1 MTAPVVSAAAEDDG
15 APPSTAGDI
24 VRDALAAPD
33 GEPERQPEPAQ
44 PAASDEQTGQ
54 TTLATEAAPEPVVE
68 PPPEPVVKAVSE
80 PVVEP
85 VAEAAS
91 EPVVEWV
98 EPAASEESASMA
110 SVASMAAMAALLPM
124 APGVVIDE
132 APTDMLPA
140 LSRSGSLRSSA
151 GPDRIPPLRLSALG
165 GRRGVIPRWAP
176 FGSMAAVVG
185 ILALLL
191 VILWPAIAGQA
202 ARLRPPDQLPALT
215 ERLASATAVT
225 QLEAANAAFGDQSYA
240 VAPVFTAYYA
250 AHTGQDTLGAA
261 ITPAFMSNL
270 GETQF
275 FTNGALVSAGQRTA
289 DTIASDAS
297 DGPGDLAPD
306 LARDGVDDTAYG
318 VIALS
323 LTQELLA
330 LGSAAPVG
338 GDDSGATY
346 ATLRAAARPDA
357 FLDAPTPSNDDQ
369 LIRATGAPEVIVSSD
384 RAFVV
389 EGKRGGKSAGHTV
402 PLALWTYINSAD
414 IAPEGW
420 LVAFGEPLTEPLALT
435 ATRAGASHHLLV
447 QAFAQVTLIAD
458 LDQPDASGAPTIAI
472 QAAGRDY
479 LLTAGG
485 PAVHAIGQPQR
496 WVTVNGA
503 LRTEAGARVAAVGLN
518 ANSAVTLSGAAQWLA
533 GDLWYAV
540 AWQTPSRAGSAW
552 VDASALTDTPPS
564 AIPVDSFDALSP
576 DLAKYLAG
584 RGDETGVVAYDVT
597 RGVMYTYNSG
607 GRFIMASSAKVP
619 LLVSYLEYIESQRR
633 GPNSY
638 EVSEMTAMIEQS
650 DNNAAQVIYD
660 TVGYDAGQRAHMRG
674 WGITDYVANPYGWG
688 WAEWSPGDM
697 ARLLSLLQAGKVLN
711 ASDRALALYLM
722 NHVESDQQFGVGDSA
737 PAGATFWMKNGWVP
751 GPDGAWAVNSSG
763 IVKVGGETYIVTVY
777 NGELGSFQQG
787 IDIVNHVCGAI
798 GQALK

>member
-1 MTAPVVSAAAEDDG
+1 MLAP
-15 APPSTAGDI
+15 
-24 VRDALAAPD
+24 
-33 GEPERQPEPAQ
+33 
-44 PAASDEQTGQ
+44 
-54 TTLATEAAPEPVVE
+54 
-68 PPPEPVVKAVSE
+68 
-80 PVVEP
+80 
-85 VAEAAS
+85 
-91 EPVVEWV
+91 
-98 EPAASEESASMA
+98 SME
-110 SVASMAAMAALLPM
+110 ALLPM

-132 APTDMLPA
+132 APTDMIPA
-140 LSRSGSLRSSA
+140 LPRLGPPRSGA
-151 GPDRIPPLRLSALG
+151 GSERVPPLRLSALG
-165 GRRGVIPRWAP
+165 RRRGVIPRWAP
-176 FGSMAAVVG
+176 FGSVAAILG
-185 ILALLL
+185 IFTLL
-191 VILWPAIAGQA
+191 VAILWPAISGQA
-202 ARLRPPDQLPALT
+202 ARLRSPDQLPALT

-225 QLEAANAAFGDQSYA
+225 QLETANAAFGDQTYA
-240 VAPVFTAYYA
+240 VDPAFTAYYA

-275 FTNGALVSAGQRTA
+275 FVGGALVSAGQKTA
-289 DTIASDAS
+289 STVASDAS
-297 DGPGDLAPD
+297 DGPGDLDPG
-306 LARDGVDDTAYG
+306 LARDGVDDSAYG

-338 GDDSGATY
+338 GDDSGTTY

-357 FLDAPTPSNDDQ
+357 FLVAPTPSNDDQ
-369 LIRATGAPEVIVSSD
+369 VIRAAGAPEVIISSE

-414 IAPEGW
+414 IAPQGW
-420 LVAFGEPLTEPLALT
+420 LVTFGEPLTEPLALT
-435 ATRAGASHHLLV
+435 ATRAGAPHHLLV

-458 LDQPDASGAPTIAI
+458 LDQPDATGAPTIAI
-472 QAAGRDY
+472 QSAGRDY

-485 PAVHAIGQPQR
+485 PAVHVIGQAQR
-496 WVTVNGA
+496 WLTANGA
-503 LRTEAGARVAAVGLN
+503 LRTEAGERAVTVGLN

-540 AWQTPSRAGSAW
+540 TWQTPSRAGSAW
-552 VDASALTDTPPS
+552 VDASALTDLPPT
-564 AIPVDSFDALSP
+564 AIPVNGFDALSP

-584 RGDETGVVAYDVT
+584 RGDGTGVVAYDVT
-597 RGVMYTYNSG
+597 RGVMYSVNSG

-638 EVSEMTAMIEQS
+638 EVSVMTAMIEHS

-660 TVGYDAGQRAHMRG
+660 TLGGAAGQRAHMKG

-688 WAEWSPGDM
+688 WARWSPGDM

-711 ASDRALALYLM
+711 ASDRSQALYLM

-777 NGELGSFQQG
+777 NGELNSYQQG
-787 IDIVNHVCGAI
+787 VDIVNHICGAI